1 MWVPCSGGMAEYK
14 DIIFWF
20 MVRQCRWCTVCWC
33 GCGGAPSRP
42 ELRGLPLQTRR
53 YRIRR
58 VYHGYGW
65 QSDTLA
71 LHCPTLSASP
81 SVVVTN
87 LHSGWGQMYILG
99 RCPPLL
105 RTHTSA
111 EDIPFF
117 FRLLDRGCLVR
128 LDPLSGKVVSQ
139 RCTTPRELIQ
149 PHAIPPPLSAVPPR
163 AD

>member
-1 MWVPCSGGMAEYK
+1 M
-14 DIIFWF
+14 
-20 MVRQCRWCTVCWC
+20 R
-33 GCGGAPSRP
+33 GAPSRP

-53 YRIRR
+53 YKIRR

-65 QSDTLA
+65 QSDTLV
-71 LHCPTLSASP
+71 LHCPALSASP

-99 RCPPLL
+99 RCTPLL
-105 RTHTSA
+105 CTHTSA

-128 LDPLSGKVVSQ
+128 LDPLSGKVISHGGWWQGARVG
-139 RCTTPRELIQ
+139 CTTPRELIQ
-149 PHAIPPPLSAVPPR
+149 PHAFHPAPLNTCTTPRELIQPYALPPP
-163 AD
+163 